1 MEARLSKPM
10 DANDAPKIGETS
22 EPIRGGNDH
31 ETVGLRFMGLMMC
44 HYTIDAMAH
53 GQYKEITYHDS

>member
-1 MEARLSKPM
+1 MESVKHV
-10 DANDAPKIGETS
+10 DNGSTNDAPRLGETC

-31 ETVGLRFMGLMMC
+31 ETVGLIFMGSMMC

-53 GQYKEITYHDS
+53 GQ